1 VLTKH
6 RLAAGLAIIAVM
18 DSLLP
23 EIARY
28 GIPLLA
34 GIVFLEAMGLPL
46 PASLALLIAGAGSAR
61 GSLRPEATL
70 AAALAAMLCADNLLY
85 FAGRYTGWW
94 LLRILCRLSLNPESC
109 ILRAAGSFYRRGRA
123 LLLFAKFVPGINS
136 LAPPLAGSMKMPYR
150 QFLWLNLAG
159 GSLYVGVFWTAG
171 FLLSGILG
179 TIVAGLDTFG
189 RVLGVLVA
197 IAVLIYI
204 AYQARLWIKN
214 RVLRAI
220 PRVSPEE
227 ASRILAAG
235 GAVVYDVRSHGYYEE
250 GAARIRG
257 SQRLEPNSLDG
268 PTGLSKTTPLIL
280 YCTCV
285 REATS
290 LAVANLLRQQG
301 VECAVLAGGLRA
313 WRKAGLPLEPVP
325 PEEIVALPSFAAS
338 KR

>member
-1 VLTKH
+1 
-6 RLAAGLAIIAVM
+6 M
-18 DSLLP
+18 DSLLT
-23 EIARY
+23 EISRY
-28 GIPLLA
+28 GVPLLA
-34 GIVFLEAMGLPL
+34 GVVFLEAMGLPL
-46 PASLALLIAGAGSAR
+46 PASLALLIAGASSAR
-61 GSLRPEATL
+61 GSLRPEVTL

-109 ILRAAGSFYRRGRA
+109 ILRAAGSFYRRGRY

-136 LAPPLAGSMKMPYR
+136 LAPPLAGSMKMPYH
-150 QFLWLNLAG
+150 QFVLLDLAG
-159 GSLYVGVFWTAG
+159 ASVYVGVYWTAG
-171 FLLSGILG
+171 FLLSDILG
-179 TIVAGLDTFG
+179 PVVKGLDTFS
-189 RVLGVLVA
+189 RVIGVLIA
-197 IAVLIYI
+197 IAVIIYL
-204 AYQARLWIKN
+204 AYQVRLWIKS
-214 RVLRAI
+214 RVLRTI
-220 PRVSPEE
+220 PRIGPAE
-227 ASRILAAG
+227 ASRILEAG
-235 GAVVYDVRSHGYYEE
+235 GAAVYDVRSHGYYEP

-301 VECAVLAGGLRA
+301 LKCTVLEGGLRA
-313 WRKAGLPLEPVP
+313 WRKAGLPVEPVP
-325 PEEIVALPSFAAS
+325 PDEIVALPSFASS

>member
-1 VLTKH
+1 
-6 RLAAGLAIIAVM
+6 M

-23 EIARY
+23 EITRY
-28 GIPLLA
+28 GVPLLA
-34 GIVFLEAMGLPL
+34 GLVFLEAMGLPL
-46 PASLALLIAGAGSAR
+46 PASLALLIAGASSAR
-61 GSLRPEATL
+61 GSLPVEATL
-70 AAALAAMLCADNLLY
+70 GAALAAMLCADNILY

-109 ILRAAGSFYRRGRA
+109 ILRAAGSFYRRGRY

-150 QFLWLNLAG
+150 QFLGLDLAG
-159 GSLYVGVFWTAG
+159 AFLYVGLYWTAG
-171 FLLSGILG
+171 YLLSDVLG
-179 TIVAGLDTFG
+179 TVLKGLDTFG
-189 RVLGVLVA
+189 HVLAVLIA
-197 IAVLIYI
+197 IAVLIYFAFQI
-204 AYQARLWIKN
+204 RLWINN
-214 RVLRAI
+214 RVLRTI
-220 PRVSPEE
+220 PRVSPAE
-227 ASRILAAG
+227 ASRILENG
-235 GAVVYDVRSHGYYEE
+235 GARVYDVRSHGYYEE

-268 PTGLSKTTPLIL
+268 STEWSKTTPLIL

-290 LAVANLLRQQG
+290 LAVANVLRQQG
-301 VECAVLAGGLRA
+301 VECAVLTGGLRA

-325 PEEIVALPSFAAS
+325 PDEIVALPSFATS

>member
-1 VLTKH
+1 
-6 RLAAGLAIIAVM
+6 M

-23 EIARY
+23 EISRY
-28 GIPLLA
+28 GVPLLA
-34 GIVFLEAMGLPL
+34 GIVFLEAVGLPL
-46 PASLALLIAGAGSAR
+46 PASLALLVAGASVAN
-61 GSLRPEATL
+61 GSLRPAVAL
-70 AAALAAMLCADNLLY
+70 PAALVAMLCADNLLY

-94 LLRILCRLSLNPESC
+94 LLRILCRLSLNPDSC
-109 ILRAAGSFYRRGRA
+109 ILRAAGSFYRRGRV

-150 QFLWLNLAG
+150 QFIWLDLAG
-159 GSLYVGVFWTAG
+159 ASLYIGLFWTAG
-171 FLLSGILG
+171 FLLSDILG
-179 TIVAGLDTFG
+179 TVLKGLDTFG
-189 RVLGVLVA
+189 RVVGVLVA
-197 IAVLIYI
+197 IAVIVYF

-214 RVLRAI
+214 RVLRSI
-220 PRVSPEE
+220 PRVSPAE
-227 ASRILAAG
+227 ASRIIEAG
-235 GAVVYDVRSHGYYEE
+235 GATVYDVRSHGYYER

-313 WRKAGLPLEPVP
+313 WKKAGLPLEPVP
-325 PEEIVALPSFAAS
+325 LEEIVALPSFAS
-338 KR
+338 ER